1 MSKPAWLAFALVTGW
16 ICISSAEN
24 VVGLKESYS
33 DAYLAVR
40 VKVPA
45 GTTIHGIRFFSN
57 DATLFPEVL
66 LAVDMLQ
73 VGLPRNGSVLRS
85 ASAVS
90 ATPGYPLC
98 QHA

>member
-1 MSKPAWLAFALVTGW
+1 
-16 ICISSAEN
+16 
-24 VVGLKESYS
+24 
-33 DAYLAVR
+33 
-40 VKVPA
+40 
-45 GTTIHGIRFFSN
+45 
-57 DATLFPEVL
+57 
-66 LAVDMLQ
+66 MLQ